1 MDRSAVQQLALLEG
15 VFQRRLSE
23 AAFNMIYA
31 GQSAVRLDGNEVAR
45 EADQVLIRDAVNTCK
60 IRRVRSS
67 EKRLRVYLRR

>member
-1 MDRSAVQQLALLEG
+1 
-15 VFQRRLSE
+15 
-23 AAFNMIYA
+23 MIYA

-45 EADQVLIRDAVNTCK
+45 EADQVLVRDAVNTCK